1 MAPHVGLLTTVY
13 GIWFFGIMV
22 PNIDSKN
29 HAKKTVNICVCVY
42 IMYIPLYIYMYT
54 PPKML
59 GFIEYI
65 HTKCSRDHYH
75 YVTVLK
81 KIQYFP
87 LGGAFTDH

>member
-1 MAPHVGLLTTVY
+1 M
-13 GIWFFGIMV
+13 
-22 PNIDSKN
+22 
-29 HAKKTVNICVCVY
+29 CVCIYIYNVY
-42 IMYIPLYIYMYT
+42 TSIYIYIYMYT

-81 KIQYFP
+81 HFQYFP